1 MFKEIL
7 SLAILAAT
15 HVATAADLP
24 TISAVGSKFFFDNGT
39 QYYIKGRQSVYDWEG
54 HALTRIQ
61 ALPISSQIKILSL
74 TQNNVRSTRA

>member
-15 HVATAADLP
+15 HIATAADLP

-39 QYYIKGRQSVYDWEG
+39 QYYIKGR
-54 HALTRIQ
+54 
-61 ALPISSQIKILSL
+61 
-74 TQNNVRSTRA
+74 